1 MKDGSPSCVRLIW
14 RVSTSHRELLCTS
27 VLQNVIAEVQCTHWK
42 MSFWKCR
49 SFMAFSAVDRDGI
62 SIVRTVGCVVCNFK
76 CIQETRR
83 GDTMGRLYLIQ
94 LDGRIYSCR
103 HCRSHLAQC
112 DELVSK
118 VWKSISWVLRSL
130 LYYNSPGLDI
140 CNFDIWFSS
149 LLRYKFECF
158 RLTHV
163 IWNLLF
169 HVFIVSFALFAVI
182 SLSARESLP
191 F

>member
-1 MKDGSPSCVRLIW
+1 
-14 RVSTSHRELLCTS
+14 
-27 VLQNVIAEVQCTHWK
+27 
-42 MSFWKCR
+42 
-49 SFMAFSAVDRDGI
+49 MAFSAVDRDGI

-118 VWKSISWVLRSL
+118 SFHCRHGKAYLFNTVVNVSVGPLEDRMMTTGKHAVADIFCNSCQQVVGWKYEVAYEKSQKYKEGKFILERYAL
-130 LYYNSPGLDI
+130 LP
-140 CNFDIWFSS
+140 
-149 LLRYKFECF
+149 
-158 RLTHV
+158 
-163 IWNLLF
+163 
-169 HVFIVSFALFAVI
+169 
-182 SLSARESLP
+182 
-191 F
+191 